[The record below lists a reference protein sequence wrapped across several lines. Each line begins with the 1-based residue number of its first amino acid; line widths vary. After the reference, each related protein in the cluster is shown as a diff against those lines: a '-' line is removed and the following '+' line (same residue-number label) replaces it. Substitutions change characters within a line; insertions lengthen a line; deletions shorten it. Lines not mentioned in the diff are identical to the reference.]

1 MRKGTTSNGF
11 NFKISDEAL
20 DDWELVETLDELEEN
35 PQRMVKVAKI
45 LLGTEQLNALK
56 ESCKENGRV
65 SLKKMTS
72 EITDILNSSKETKN

>member
-20 DDWELVETLDELEEN
+20 DDWELVEALDELEDN

-45 LLGTEQLNALK
+45 LLGTEQLNTLK